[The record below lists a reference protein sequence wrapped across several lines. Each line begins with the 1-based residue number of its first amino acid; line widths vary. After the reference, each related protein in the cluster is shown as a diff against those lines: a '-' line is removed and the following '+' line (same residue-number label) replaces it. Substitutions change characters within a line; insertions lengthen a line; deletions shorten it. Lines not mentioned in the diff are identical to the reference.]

1 MHLKTLKE
9 AKSKAG
15 STDGGFLYSTTV
27 RTVDREKPRSR
38 MSRAVTDRWATNW
51 WHLQDLTVSSSTKI
65 NRGCRVINGMWEMV
79 TGNSDGLSTGIIL
92 RRTQS
97 HERRRDVTTPG
108 WAVETGW
115 SGWRKNKTAR
125 TTCQTLSTQVG

>member
-1 MHLKTLKE
+1 MKDMT
-9 AKSKAG
+9 A
-15 STDGGFLYSTTV
+15 
-27 RTVDREKPRSR
+27 
-38 MSRAVTDRWATNW
+38 
-51 WHLQDLTVSSSTKI
+51 SSSTKI
-65 NRGCRVINGMWEMV
+65 NRGCQVINGMWEVV
-79 TGNSDGLSTGIIL
+79 TGNSDGLSTGAKL

-108 WAVETGW
+108 WAVETGL